1 MPPTSRQQKKRIPKN
16 RRTEEDR
23 NFSESLSIFSES
35 LSKPRL
41 SRSAPPHPCYRSVG
55 RGEGETPPGRE
66 IAVTRLQ
73 RAVDHRGTSAVAG
86 DRGHPSSTRRR
97 PPGHLCRGG
106 RSRSPPAPSFTVL
119 AFHPPPLGSPAKF
132 SSVKQRNLP
141 SSEKCPAADRACA
154 SRGPRE
160 PRVRARPTRA
170 ASSDRFQNPNEANRR
185 RRRRAAALPPS
196 AMPFDSAPP

>member
-1 MPPTSRQQKKRIPKN
+1 MPPTSHQQKKRIPKN

-35 LSKPRL
+35 LSKRRL
-41 SRSAPPHPCYRSVG
+41 ARSAPPHPCYRAVG
-55 RGEGETPPGRE
+55 RGEGETSAALGYHDHPSS
-66 IAVTRLQ
+66 T
-73 RAVDHRGTSAVAG
+73 RAVDHRGSL
-86 DRGHPSSTRRR
+86 R
-97 PPGHLCRGG
+97 RGG

-141 SSEKCPAADRACA
+141 SSEKCPAADRACE

-170 ASSDRFQNPNEANRR
+170 ASSDRFRSPNEANRR

>member
-1 MPPTSRQQKKRIPKN
+1 MPPTGRQQKKIPEN

-23 NFSESLSIFSES
+23 IFSGS
-35 LSKPRL
+35 FSKRRL
-41 SRSAPPHPCYRSVG
+41 SRSAPPHFYYLAVG
-55 RGEGETPPGRE
+55 RDEGENSAGAGDHGHPSST
-66 IAVTRLQ
+66 
-73 RAVDHRGTSAVAG
+73 RAVDHRGEPLPCS
-86 DRGHPSSTRRR
+86 
-97 PPGHLCRGG
+97 G

-132 SSVKQRNLP
+132 SSIKQLNLP
-141 SSEKCPAADRACA
+141 SSEKCPAADRACE
-154 SRGPRE
+154 SGGPRE

-185 RRRRAAALPPS
+185 RRRHAAALPPS